1 MDEEFWR
8 IKMEELDIESDVI
21 DEFFNQIKDNQ
32 ELTINKP
39 FIDLS
44 KEKIIELQNEFNKT
58 SKTDFRK
65 RAQIMAR
72 IISAKIE

>member
-1 MDEEFWR
+1 MDEEFWK

-58 SKTDFRK
+58 PKTDFRK

>member
-72 IISAKIE
+72 IISTGIE